1 MADGRI
7 VKPPAARLECARM
20 ADRPVLDETR
30 QSRAREYGSLRR
42 RVGLL
47 QMGLSLAF
55 LAAWVASG
63 ISSGVIRAAAAL
75 EPAWP
80 IPLLAVGGS
89 VSVAW
94 SLIAAPLGFYAGYV
108 LPHRYRQSTQTLR
121 LWITDRAKNLAIG
134 LLLGVPVLLG
144 LYGAMRAWPEAWWLA
159 AAIGQVGFVLLLSLA
174 APVLLMPM
182 FYRFRPLREEHAELA
197 DRLTRLSEA
206 AGQRVR
212 GVFAFDMSR
221 RTRAAN
227 AMLVGL
233 GRTRRIVLGDT
244 LLDEF
249 PPDEV
254 EAILAHELGHH
265 AHRDIPAGVLLQ
277 GLLTAAWLWLTGG
290 VLDLATDLRL
300 ISSAVDPAGLPLVML
315 TMTALGTIGAPVL
328 NAYSRWRERRA
339 DAFSLK
345 LTGRPQAFAD
355 AMTRLANQNLAEAN
369 PPAWAVTWFG
379 THPPL
384 AERIEAAT
392 GITPP
397 PGSPLED

>member
-1 MADGRI
+1 MMGH
-7 VKPPAARLECARM
+7 PY
-20 ADRPVLDETR
+20 LDEAR
-30 QSRAREYGSLRR
+30 QLRAREYATLRR

-55 LAAWVASG
+55 LTAWVVSG
-63 ISSGVIRAAAAL
+63 ISDRLVRAATEV

-89 VSVAW
+89 VSVVW
-94 SLIAAPLGFYAGYV
+94 SLVSVPLGFYAGFV
-108 LPHRYRQSTQTLR
+108 LPHRYGLSTQTLR
-121 LWITDRAKNLAIG
+121 LWLTDSSKNLAVG
-134 LLLGVPVLLG
+134 LLLGVPVLIS
-144 LYGAMRAWPEAWWLA
+144 LYGAMRLWPEMWWLA
-159 AAIGQVGFVLLLSLA
+159 AAIGQVVFVLLLSVL
-174 APVLLMPM
+174 APVWLLPM
-182 FYRFRPLREEHAELA
+182 FYKFKPLRQEHAELA
-197 DRLTRLSEA
+197 DRLARLSEA

-227 AMLVGL
+227 AVLVGL
-233 GRTRRIVLGDT
+233 GRTRRILLGDT

-265 AHRDIPAGVLLQ
+265 VHRDIPIGVLVQ
-277 GLLTAAWLWLTGG
+277 GLLMGAWLRLTAGA
-290 VLDLATDLRL
+290 LETATDLRL
-300 ISSAVDPAGLPLVML
+300 ISSISDPAGLPLVML
-315 TMTALGTIGAPVL
+315 AMSVLGTIGAPFQ

-384 AERIEAAT
+384 AERLRSA
-392 GITPP
+392 GSNSSP
-397 PGSPLED
+397 PGP